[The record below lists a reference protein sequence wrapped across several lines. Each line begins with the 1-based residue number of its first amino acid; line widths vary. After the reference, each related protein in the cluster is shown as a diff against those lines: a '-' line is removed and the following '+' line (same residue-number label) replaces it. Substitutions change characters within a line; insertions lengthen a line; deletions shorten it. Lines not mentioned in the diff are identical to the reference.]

1 MRVRGRQCARA
12 GVSVSGWEVSRRPLG
27 SVRLE
32 DAGDPVGAVQSAN
45 AAECAPVPA
54 RVDRGDLG
62 EAGKVA
68 ETVFYL
74 QRLVY
79 CLRAGSGCGEGGA
92 TPAPPSCERELR
104 SL

>member
-1 MRVRGRQCARA
+1 M
-12 GVSVSGWEVSRRPLG
+12 SGWEMSRRPLG

-32 DAGDPVGAVQSAN
+32 DAGDPGDAVQSAN
-45 AAECAPVPA
+45 AADCAPASA
-54 RVDRGDLG
+54 RVDHRDLG
-62 EAGKVA
+62 EAGTVA

-79 CLRAGSGCGEGGA
+79 CLRTGSGCGEGGA
-92 TPAPPSCERELR
+92 MPAPPSCERELR